1 MKKLLA
7 LALAA
12 TMLVTLAVPA
22 MAVVSSPTV
31 EVSQPTNAIIVDASG
46 ETRAVQVALTNE
58 ESAITAPEAVETI
71 STQGAAAVVEAV
83 QSIDKLIAQDA
94 TAQAEVTAFGTQNQA
109 KVDEIYSAFG
119 AYLSETGIADQYP
132 VSSDAIAK
140 LLYFATKYLP
150 VGGELSTALESGNSD
165 AYLNLGLEVV
175 KSLLGIIAGSDGT
188 LLDSSTVMT
197 FWALNDP
204 NNTDSTISNTMA
216 YFVYDDETGKWVM
229 VDALQ
234 MTIQSDALKPSETLN
249 ITLNTSYI
257 STDNAN
263 AKIMAM
269 YYDESAGQ
277 WVVAGMNGAAIS
289 MMIGE

>member
-1 MKKLLA
+1 
-7 LALAA
+7 
-12 TMLVTLAVPA
+12 
-22 MAVVSSPTV
+22 
-31 EVSQPTNAIIVDASG
+31 
-46 ETRAVQVALTNE
+46 
-58 ESAITAPEAVETI
+58 
-71 STQGAAAVVEAV
+71 
-83 QSIDKLIAQDA
+83 
-94 TAQAEVTAFGTQNQA
+94 
-109 KVDEIYSAFG
+109 
-119 AYLSETGIADQYP
+119 
-132 VSSDAIAK
+132 
-140 LLYFATKYLP
+140 
-150 VGGELSTALESGNSD
+150 
-165 AYLNLGLEVV
+165 
-175 KSLLGIIAGSDGT
+175 
-188 LLDSSTVMT
+188 MT